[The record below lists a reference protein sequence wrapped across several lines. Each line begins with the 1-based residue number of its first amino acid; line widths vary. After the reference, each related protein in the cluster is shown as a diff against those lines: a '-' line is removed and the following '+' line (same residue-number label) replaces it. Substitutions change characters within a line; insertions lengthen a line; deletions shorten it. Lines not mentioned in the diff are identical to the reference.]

1 MADLK
6 ERKLSG
12 AKSSAT
18 TAAGG
23 AGADED
29 GATKKKGKR
38 KLIII
43 AAAVVL
49 LAAVGGGAFWFLTM
63 RAPAEEPPP
72 EPGEVAAFG
81 PISLNLAEG
90 HYLKVG
96 VAIQL
101 AATAGGGGHGAKVVV
116 DGSKALDLT
125 IETFSGR
132 TVAELADPAQRAL
145 LKEELLHDVEEAYHE
160 NHHVVMDLYFT
171 EFVTQ

>member
-1 MADLK
+1 L
-6 ERKLSG
+6 
-12 AKSSAT
+12 
-18 TAAGG
+18 
-23 AGADED
+23 AGATSTPGAADGTPTDEAV
-29 GATKKKGKR
+29 GAKKKGK

-43 AAAVVL
+43 VAAAVL
-49 LAAVGGGAFWFLTM
+49 LVAGGGGAFWFLTM

-81 PISLNLAEG
+81 PISVNLAEG

-101 AATAGGGGHGAKVVV
+101 AATAGGGGHGKKVVV

-125 IETFSGR
+125 IEAFSGR
-132 TVAELADPAQRAL
+132 TVADLGDPAQRAL
-145 LKEELLHDVEEAYHE
+145 IKEELLHDVEEAYHE